1 MNCFMGVYTSI
12 GFNKYFWH
20 SQMTSR
26 PMQYDVIYHPFPIS
40 FQYLKVWGVD
50 SPAIVSGKFGLV

>member
-1 MNCFMGVYTSI
+1 
-12 GFNKYFWH
+12 
-20 SQMTSR
+20 MTSR

-50 SPAIVSGKFGLV
+50 SPAIVSGKWQGGFWEVWSSIEY